1 MSYGYCEMCGRPVLR
16 REMRVIYVE
25 NVRLSVC
32 QSCYS
37 RLARGD
43 IAKEIEEETSRT
55 RLQKS
60 RTRAT
65 GKKPEEKVLEEYE
78 VVPDYADR
86 VKRAREKL
94 GLTQKALADMVKESE
109 NTIKRIESGKLVPT
123 IALARKLES
132 VLSIKLLEPVVEAA
146 QTRLP
151 NPAKMRELTL
161 GDVVSLK
168 KREK

>member
-1 MSYGYCEMCGRPVLR
+1 MCGRLVLR
-16 REMRVIYVE
+16 REMKVIYVE
-25 NVRLSVC
+25 NVKLSVC

-43 IAKEIEEETSRT
+43 VAREIEEATKAQT
-55 RLQKS
+55 RRPRVS
-60 RTRAT
+60 SD
-65 GKKPEEKVLEEYE
+65 KKPEERVLDEYE

-86 VKRAREKL
+86 VRQARERL

-109 NTIKRIESGKLVPT
+109 NTIKRIESGRLVPT

-132 VLSIKLLEPVVEAA
+132 VLSIKLLEPVVDSA
-146 QTRLP
+146 QAQLP
-151 NPAKMRELTL
+151 NPAKMKELTL
-161 GDVVSLK
+161 GDIVSLK

>member
-1 MSYGYCEMCGRPVLR
+1 MSYGYCEMCGRPVPR
-16 REMRVIYVE
+16 REMKIIYVE

-32 QSCYS
+32 QSCYT
-37 RLARGD
+37 RLTRGD
-43 IAKEIEEETSRT
+43 IAKEIEESTKPREQRP
-55 RLQKS
+55 KP
-60 RTRAT
+60 RAERR
-65 GKKPEEKVLEEYE
+65 PEDKVIEEYE
-78 VVPDYADR
+78 VVQDYADR
-86 VKRAREKL
+86 IRQAREKL

-109 NTIKRIESGKLVPT
+109 NTIKRIESGRLAPT
-123 IALARKLES
+123 IPLARKLES

-146 QTRLP
+146 QARLP

>member
-1 MSYGYCEMCGRPVLR
+1 MCGRLVLR
-16 REMRVIYVE
+16 REMKVIYVE
-25 NVRLSVC
+25 NVKLSVC

-37 RLARGD
+37 RLTRGD
-43 IAKEIEEETSRT
+43 VAREIEEATKAQT
-55 RLQKS
+55 RRPRVS
-60 RTRAT
+60 SD
-65 GKKPEEKVLEEYE
+65 KKPEERVLDEYE

-86 VKRAREKL
+86 VRQARERL

-109 NTIKRIESGKLVPT
+109 NTIKRIESGRLVPT

-132 VLSIKLLEPVVEAA
+132 VLSIKLLEPVVDSA
-146 QTRLP
+146 QAQLP
-151 NPAKMRELTL
+151 NPAKMKELTL

>member
-1 MSYGYCEMCGRPVLR
+1 MCGRLVLR
-16 REMRVIYVE
+16 REMKVIYVE
-25 NVRLSVC
+25 NVKLSVC

-43 IAKEIEEETSRT
+43 VAREIEEATKAQT
-55 RLQKS
+55 RRPRVS
-60 RTRAT
+60 SD
-65 GKKPEEKVLEEYE
+65 KKPEERVLDEYE

-86 VKRAREKL
+86 VRQARERL

-109 NTIKRIESGKLVPT
+109 NTIKRIESGRLVPT

-132 VLSIKLLEPVVEAA
+132 VLSVKLLEPVVDSA
-146 QTRLP
+146 QAQLP
-151 NPAKMRELTL
+151 NPAKMKELTL

>member
-1 MSYGYCEMCGRPVLR
+1 MCGRLVLR
-16 REMRVIYVE
+16 REMKVIYVE
-25 NVRLSVC
+25 NVKLSVC

-43 IAKEIEEETSRT
+43 VAREIEEATKAQT
-55 RLQKS
+55 RRPRVS
-60 RTRAT
+60 SD
-65 GKKPEEKVLEEYE
+65 KKPEERVLDEYE

-86 VKRAREKL
+86 VRQARERL

-109 NTIKRIESGKLVPT
+109 NTIKRIESGRLVPT

-132 VLSIKLLEPVVEAA
+132 VLSIKLLEPVVDSA
-146 QTRLP
+146 QAQLP
-151 NPAKMRELTL
+151 NPAKMKELTL

>member
-1 MSYGYCEMCGRPVLR
+1 MCGRLVLR
-16 REMRVIYVE
+16 REMKVIYVE
-25 NVRLSVC
+25 NVKLSVC

-43 IAKEIEEETSRT
+43 VAREIEEATKAQT
-55 RLQKS
+55 RRPRVS
-60 RTRAT
+60 SD
-65 GKKPEEKVLEEYE
+65 KKPEERVLDEYE

-86 VKRAREKL
+86 VRQAREKL

-109 NTIKRIESGKLVPT
+109 NTIKRIESGRLVPT

-132 VLSIKLLEPVVEAA
+132 VLSVKLLEPVVDSA
-146 QTRLP
+146 QAQLP
-151 NPAKMRELTL
+151 NPAKMKELTL

>member
-1 MSYGYCEMCGRPVLR
+1 MCGRLVLR
-16 REMRVIYVE
+16 REMKVIYVE
-25 NVRLSVC
+25 NVKLSVC

-43 IAKEIEEETSRT
+43 VAREIEEATKAQT
-55 RLQKS
+55 RRPRVS
-60 RTRAT
+60 SD
-65 GKKPEEKVLEEYE
+65 KKPEERVLDEYE

-86 VKRAREKL
+86 VRQAREKL

-109 NTIKRIESGKLVPT
+109 NTIKRIESGRLVPT

-132 VLSIKLLEPVVEAA
+132 VLSIKLLEPVVDSA
-146 QTRLP
+146 QAQLP
-151 NPAKMRELTL
+151 NPAKMKELTL

>member
-1 MSYGYCEMCGRPVLR
+1 MSHGYCEMCGRLVLR
-16 REMRVIYVE
+16 REMKVIYVE
-25 NVRLSVC
+25 NVKLSVC

-43 IAKEIEEETSRT
+43 VAREIEEATKAQT
-55 RLQKS
+55 RRPRVS
-60 RTRAT
+60 SD
-65 GKKPEEKVLEEYE
+65 KKPEERVLDEYE

-86 VKRAREKL
+86 VRQAREKL

-109 NTIKRIESGKLVPT
+109 NTIKRIESGRLVPT

-132 VLSIKLLEPVVEAA
+132 VLSIKLLEPVVDSA
-146 QTRLP
+146 QAQLP
-151 NPAKMRELTL
+151 NPAKMKELTL